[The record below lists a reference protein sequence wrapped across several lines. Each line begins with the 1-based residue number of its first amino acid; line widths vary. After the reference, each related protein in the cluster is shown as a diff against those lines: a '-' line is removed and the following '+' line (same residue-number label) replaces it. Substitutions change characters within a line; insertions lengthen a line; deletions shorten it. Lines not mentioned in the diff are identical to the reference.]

1 MSNIVSSVFFHY
13 KRKAKK
19 GPWNILN
26 TQLKF
31 AQIGGIFFQNKLKIT
46 WTTILK
52 ILTRLQL
59 GNLTFSV

>member
-31 AQIGGIFFQNKLKIT
+31 AQIGGIFF
-46 WTTILK
+46 
-52 ILTRLQL
+52 
-59 GNLTFSV
+59 SE